1 METSPFAED
10 IVRATYRIH
19 GPAAQIFGAVAYMK
33 WVQPIEVLAK
43 YVSANDFDRCMLS
56 ILSCAAYMAL
66 ADHLT
71 HPVARLGAGIVRE
84 IDSICRRR
92 EKS

>member
-10 IVRATYRIH
+10 IVRAIYKMH
-19 GPAAQIFGAVAYMK
+19 GMAAQIFGAVAYMK
-33 WVQPIEVLAK
+33 WVRPIEVLAK
-43 YVSANDFDRCMLS
+43 YASANDFDRCMLS

-71 HPVARLGAGIVRE
+71 RPLAGLGAGIVRE
-84 IDSICRRR
+84 IDSICRRS